1 MGGHL
6 PNGPDTGYGSMAG
19 YEWDALAHHS
29 MQEGGVAEET
39 VPGSGRGEVGRLQG
53 LQRVWAPPGYGVIF

>member
-1 MGGHL
+1 MVSYFKYLGRVISAAD
-6 PNGPDTGYGSMAG
+6 N
-19 YEWDALAHHS
+19 DALAHHS